1 MISFKFGVS
10 GSKTLLTCAWVK
22 GSLAEKIRASIIFF
36 ISCEKEEKAIDVIGC
51 TDPLA
56 SNYNQFAN
64 ISNNSNCNYE
74 SYSTTIPL
82 TSSYQNQI
90 FFNVKNNIFIAEN
103 LK

>member
-1 MISFKFGVS
+1 MFLLIMEEP
-10 GSKTLLTCAWVK
+10 TLYKLKNTFMKKNRW
-22 GSLAEKIRASIIFF
+22 IIIFF
-36 ISCEKEEKAIDVIGC
+36 FILLISCEKEEKAIDVIGC

-82 TSSYQNQI
+82 TSNYQNQI
-90 FFNVKNNIFIAEN
+90 FLI
-103 LK
+103 LKIIVLLLKT